1 MPIALYYYWIPRTHF
16 LLAWFSLEWHA
27 ARFYCCVLQIFFCFI
42 LILVIIII
50 VLYLLCFR
58 FYFSLTMSASFAFVG
73 LYVWH
78 YNCSLFQFDI
88 VCLTWRLMD
97 LCGWWSIVCLLFVAC
112 RLQIESSF
120 LCNLDILLFFSFW
133 SFFVWYVRSSFC
145 SVLLSTVV
153 WLFFVPVSPCDQL
166 WFEILIHL
174 DVMLILP
181 DLCTHSFYLSL
192 LITIRY
198 GNGRSYL
205 MRSPQSMCFEND

>member
-16 LLAWFSLEWHA
+16 LLAWFSLECHA
-27 ARFYCCVLQIFFCFI
+27 AHFYCCVLQIFFCFI
-42 LILVIIII
+42 LILVIIIII

-78 YNCSLFQFDI
+78 YNWSLFQFDI

-97 LCGWWSIVCLLFVAC
+97 LCGWWSIVSLLFITC

-133 SFFVWYVRSSFC
+133 SFFVCLIC
-145 SVLLSTVV
+145 S
-153 WLFFVPVSPCDQL
+153 FFVLFSCIIYCCLAFLSRFLLVINFDL
-166 WFEILIHL
+166 RFWFIW
-174 DVMLILP
+174 ML
-181 DLCTHSFYLSL
+181 C
-192 LITIRY
+192 
-198 GNGRSYL
+198 
-205 MRSPQSMCFEND
+205 